1 MVFCYKIITES
12 PRRPGLSPRKK
23 SPLCNVRSSIS
34 QLIRSFDYENCS
46 DDIVDSIP
54 EREWKLLAAL
64 ARKREDDI
72 ERDKLADQFRQL
84 WQKEKEEREIVEAET
99 VEQYKRY
106 IIEKRRA
113 EKSRHEFKQYQ
124 KSLESQLRREML
136 MDCIRHKEQR
146 SADLLAHIDDQK
158 VMARVGVRQHEFKQ
172 YQKSLESQLR
182 REMLM
187 DCIRHKEQ
195 RSADLLAH
203 IDDQKT
209 CFLVDKVL
217 EEEARA
223 QLAADRRIR
232 QGEAEQFR
240 KHIDFIDKQRKG
252 DNAVQRK
259 TKLLRDTTQRVAIQN
274 ALSSW
279 ESSLLR
285 QEVIAMD
292 AARRAQHAAHA
303 ALTDA
308 RSVRLMRA
316 RDARRRRAKNMAAVT
331 QQLREA
337 IISGR

>member
-1 MVFCYKIITES
+1 M
-12 PRRPGLSPRKK
+12 LSPD
-23 SPLCNVRSSIS
+23 SPNAFGCSKHRTTHPVRSSLS

-72 ERDKLADQFRQL
+72 ERDKLAEQFRQL

-99 VEQYKRY
+99 LEQYKRY

-113 EKSRHEFKQYQ
+113 EKSRYEFKQYQ
-124 KSLESQLRREML
+124 KTLESQLKREML

-146 SADLLAHIDDQK
+146 SADLLAQ
-158 VMARVGVRQHEFKQ
+158 
-172 YQKSLESQLR
+172 
-182 REMLM
+182 
-187 DCIRHKEQ
+187 
-195 RSADLLAH
+195 

-240 KHIDFIDKQRKG
+240 KHIDLIDKQRKA

-259 TKLLRDTTQRVAIQN
+259 TKLLKDATQRVAIHN

-285 QEVIAMD
+285 QEVIAME

-316 RDARRRRAKNMAAVT
+316 RDARRRRAKTMAAVT

-337 IISGR
+337 IMSGR